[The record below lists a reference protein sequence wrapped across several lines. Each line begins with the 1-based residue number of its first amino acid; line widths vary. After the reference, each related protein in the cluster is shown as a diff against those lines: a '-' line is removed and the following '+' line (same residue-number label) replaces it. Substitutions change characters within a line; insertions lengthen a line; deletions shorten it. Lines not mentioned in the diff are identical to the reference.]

1 MQQKKQQQQFVKF
14 SKMHIFLCACK
25 HQVGAA
31 IIANHVD
38 YHDREFAI
46 VRSRGR
52 PKKSKGALTK

>member
-1 MQQKKQQQQFVKF
+1 VKF